1 VNPAP
6 VDGLYEQALA
16 ALGAMGLPAAKPP
29 RASAAV
35 VLWRPAARGCEVYW
49 VRRAET
55 LAFMGGWHA
64 FPGGGLGRED
74 AAVPVGGRA
83 RRTASGERSALPTA
97 FWDLQGEPPPD
108 LVPGLEVCALR
119 ELYEET
125 GILLALP
132 PVEPQRRAAARRRLL
147 AGEVAFDALRRELGA
162 TLDAA
167 RLLFA
172 GRWLTPPFAPLRF
185 DNRFF
190 LAEWRPEDGAPEVI
204 LGELAEGEWIEPR
217 VALERWRRGAALA
230 APPILHILEVLAE
243 DGPERGLP
251 RLVAPEEADLGPFRR
266 IEFRPGVLL
275 FPLRTPTLPP
285 ASYTNAFLLGHG
297 EALLVDPGS
306 PDTGEIAR
314 LLDGL
319 AAARRRLGR
328 RVVEI
333 WLTHEHPDHVGGVEA
348 ARRALR
354 VPVRAHPAAAERL
367 RERGLAIDGEL
378 HEGEVRRLSGDPE
391 AVVRVL
397 HTPGHAR
404 GHLCFFE
411 EVTGSLLA
419 GDMVAGV
426 GTIVV
431 DPPAGDMDDYLASLE
446 RLRDLGPRTLF
457 PAHGPASKD
466 GSRRLQEYLD
476 HRLWREEL
484 ILAAWRSGRREPE
497 AMLATVYDDAP
508 PEARPLAA
516 RQIVAHLERL
526 ARHGRLPE

>member
-1 VNPAP
+1 
-6 VDGLYEQALA
+6 
-16 ALGAMGLPAAKPP
+16 
-29 RASAAV
+29 
-35 VLWRPAARGCEVYW
+35 

-74 AAVPVGGRA
+74 AAVPLAGRA
-83 RRTASGERSALPTA
+83 QGTASGERSVLPAA
-97 FWDLQGEPPPD
+97 FWDLPGEPPAD
-108 LVPGLEVCALR
+108 LLPGLEVCARR
-119 ELYEET
+119 ELFEET
-125 GILLALP
+125 GILLALE
-132 PVEPQRRAAARRRLL
+132 PVEPRRLAAARRRLL
-147 AGEVAFDALRRELGA
+147 AGDVAFVDLRQELGVE
-162 TLDAA
+162 LDPS

-172 GRWLTPPFAPLRF
+172 GRWLTPPFGTLRF

-190 LAEWRPEDGAPEVI
+190 LAEWRPEDGAAEVVA
-204 LGELAEGEWIEPR
+204 GELVEGGWIAPR
-217 VALERWRRGAALA
+217 AALERWRRGAALA
-230 APPILHILEVLAE
+230 APPILHILKVLAE
-243 DGPERGLP
+243 EGPQQGRP
-251 RLVAPEEADLGPFRR
+251 RLVDPQEADLGPFRR

-285 ASYTNAFLLGHG
+285 ASYTNAFLLGSG

-306 PDTGEIAR
+306 PDPGEIER
-314 LLDGL
+314 LLEGL

-348 ARRALR
+348 ARRALA
-354 VPVRAHPAAAERL
+354 VPVRAHAAAAAPL

-378 HEGEVRRLSGDPE
+378 VEGDVRRLAGDPK

-397 HTPGHAR
+397 HTPGHAP

-431 DPPAGDMDDYLASLE
+431 DPPRGDMDDYLASLE

-466 GSRRLQEYLD
+466 GARRLQEHLD
-476 HRLWREEL
+476 HRLWREER
-484 ILAAWRSGRREPE
+484 ILAAWRTGLREPE
-497 AMLATVYDDAP
+497 AMLDTVYDDAP
-508 PEARPLAA
+508 PGARPLAA

-526 ARHGRLPE
+526 ARHGRLAPE